1 MPGSEL
7 GSSIDEDSPAASP
20 GGVTPRRT
28 SRSFFALR
36 VVAACVGFVAVWVG
50 AFWIGAVKAGLRKA
64 GYVGV
69 EVFPTTTPASTA
81 WIMIVVTAIGVVLM
95 TGVAQ
100 RRVDGVQLFGSI
112 WFSFWTGWFLLV
124 TSRLEFFA
132 DPDTPCRNEGCWP
145 QGYQELL
152 IAVPVI
158 GTCIAMIIMSFL
170 QKVRWIWRALIPAS
184 VFVVL
189 AVLQRL
195 TWEEYVLPL
204 LVAPPS

>member
-7 GSSIDEDSPAASP
+7 GSSIGGDSPAASP
-20 GGVTPRRT
+20 GGVTRRRT

-112 WFSFWTGWFLLV
+112 WFSFWTGLILV
-124 TSRLEFFA
+124 VVSGLQFT
-132 DPDTPCRNEGCWP
+132 DPTRTCRNEGCWP

-158 GTCIAMIIMSFL
+158 GTCIAMLVMSFL
-170 QKVRWIWRALIPAS
+170 QKVRWRWRALIPAG

-195 TWEEYVLPL
+195 TWEEYVLPF